1 MSSRAVGLTMAGL
14 VLLVLTACSTSAAGG
29 AGPSSASV
37 PGRSSQPTTAPTPAP
52 ARASPATSRR
62 NATLSAVVSSYGVR
76 QWLHCAGPG
85 PLTLVVV
92 PGLGATAA
100 DWAAVLPQL
109 QTLVR
114 TCVYDRPG
122 LGLSPPR
129 PDAGRTVDGGLLA
142 HELWSL
148 LQTAG
153 ERGPYLLLG
162 HSFGGLVAR
171 AFVADHRPAVRGVLL
186 AESVTPYDPTTGQ
199 FWVEAG
205 HRVDMQL
212 SSTATRGGPHLG
224 SVPLLVLSA
233 SRPDEDHLGGPTYG
247 QPRWMTDLWVRQQGQ
262 DLQLSSDAIQ
272 VIARSGHVL
281 QQDDPPAVVA
291 AVRALVTAVRTGRRL
306 DCRGS
311 WAALHSTCR

>member
-1 MSSRAVGLTMAGL
+1 MGLTMAGL
-14 VLLVLTACSTSAAGG
+14 VLLVLTACSTSAAGR
-29 AGPSSASV
+29 AGPSSASPAV
-37 PGRSSQPTTAPTPAP
+37 SGSQPTAEPTASPTPAP

-62 NATLSAVVSSYGVR
+62 TATLSAVVSSYGVR

-199 FWVEAG
+199 FWVEAR

-247 QPRWMTDLWVRQQGQ
+247 QPRWMTDLWVRQQAQ

>member
-1 MSSRAVGLTMAGL
+1 MSSD
-14 VLLVLTACSTSAAGG
+14 
-29 AGPSSASV
+29 
-37 PGRSSQPTTAPTPAP
+37 
-52 ARASPATSRR
+52 
-62 NATLSAVVSSYGVR
+62 GVR
-76 QWLHCAGPG
+76 QWLHCAGLG

-100 DWAAVLPQL
+100 DWAPVLPRL

-142 HELWSL
+142 NELWSL
-148 LQTAG
+148 LQTAR

-171 AFVADHRPAVRGVLL
+171 AFVADHRPAVSGVLL
-186 AESVTPYDPTTGQ
+186 AESVTPYDHTTGR

-205 HRVDMQL
+205 HRVDMQV
-212 SSTATRGGPHLG
+212 SSAATQGGPRLG
-224 SVPLLVLSA
+224 NLPLLVLSA

-247 QPRWMTDLWVRQQGQ
+247 QPRWMTDLWVRQQEQ

-281 QQDDPPAVVA
+281 QQDDPSVVVA

-306 DCRGS
+306 DCGGS
-311 WAALHSTCR
+311 WAGLHSACR